1 MGERRAKSG
10 TRGATAAAALVRVV
24 VAAGL
29 APTLSGGPASA
40 QLRQTLPAGDE
51 ATSARTGE
59 GSEAMRRAELDAI
72 VRELDLGEARQTEI
86 RREIESLDR
95 DRVRIAEQ
103 LVAAGTRIKAAESRV
118 AASEARLAAI
128 ESDADKVRSSLEARR
143 GVLADVLAALQ
154 RIGRKPPPAV
164 VVRPEDA
171 LASVRSAI
179 LIGAVLPELRGEAE
193 RLLADLQK
201 LDDLKGAAARE
212 RDRFRAEASDLVAE
226 RTRLEFLVT
235 ERQKARG
242 DQEKRLEDER
252 RRVVE
257 LAQKANSL
265 RDLIAGIAAEA
276 AKLPAA
282 SDPRTQPGAAARLQP
297 AIAFAEAK
305 GRFALPVAGEVV
317 SRFGDDDGSGG
328 TARGVSIQ
336 TGAEARVTSP
346 CDGSVIFAG
355 PFRSYGQLLIING
368 GGGYHVVLAGMDRI
382 DVELGQFVLAGEPVG
397 RMGAR
402 AIATAGTDDTVS
414 QDPKPGDT
422 KPGDSKPRDSKPR
435 DKGRPVLYVEFRRD
449 SASIDPTPWWA
460 RTRDEKVRG

>member
-1 MGERRAKSG
+1 MGEARATGRR
-10 TRGATAAAALVRVV
+10 RGRAVASSLVRVGL
-24 VAAGL
+24 AAGL
-29 APTLSGGPASA
+29 VVTSAGERAAA
-40 QLRQTLPAGDE
+40 QLRQTLPAAGDAASARPGDGNE
-51 ATSARTGE
+51 AT
-59 GSEAMRRAELDAI
+59 RRAELDTI
-72 VRELDLGEARQTEI
+72 VRELDLGEARQAEI

-103 LVAAGTRIKAAESRV
+103 LVAAGTRIKAAETRV
-118 AASEARLAAI
+118 AASEARLTAI
-128 ESDADKVRSSLEARR
+128 ETDADKVRVSLEARR

-201 LDDLKGAAARE
+201 LDHLKGEAARE

-226 RTRLEFLVT
+226 RTRLEFLVA

-265 RDLIAGIAAEA
+265 RDLIAGLSAEA
-276 AKLPAA
+276 ARTPAA
-282 SDPRTQPGAAARLQP
+282 SDPRSQPGAAARLQP
-297 AIAFAEAK
+297 AVAFAEAK
-305 GRFALPVAGEVV
+305 GRLALPVAGEVV
-317 SRFGDDDGSGG
+317 TRFGEDDGSGAA
-328 TARGVSIQ
+328 ARGVSIR

-355 PFRSYGQLLIING
+355 PFRSYGRLLIING

-397 RMGAR
+397 RMGER
-402 AIATAGTDDTVS
+402 AVATSGPETA
-414 QDPKPGDT
+414 
-422 KPGDSKPRDSKPR
+422 